1 MFFWK
6 FHWPTSPSFNFQQ
19 DETMLAA
26 KNVKLI
32 IHKQS
37 KLDAKTTIKYIATLI
52 YLLVRVFISNNKEHI
67 Y

>member
-6 FHWPTSPSFNFQQ
+6 FYWPTSPSFNFQQ

-37 KLDAKTTIKYIATLI
+37 KSDAKTTIKCIATLI

>member
-6 FHWPTSPSFNFQQ
+6 FYWPPSPSFNFQQ
-19 DETMLAA
+19 DKTMLAA

-32 IHKQS
+32 IHKQA
-37 KLDAKTTIKYIATLI
+37 KLDAKTTIKCIATLI
-52 YLLVRVFISNNKEHI
+52 YLHVLIFISNKEHI